1 MYEGMFHVSS
11 KIAKTMQNVE
21 NIMVGESSLQ
31 EMANLG
37 DYPGDFLE
45 TGRYGPNL
53 ETPGLSRRVDS
64 TDIEV
69 TSTARSQNKSLL
81 SCG

>member
-1 MYEGMFHVSS
+1 MFHVSS

-37 DYPGDFLE
+37 DYPGDFEL
-45 TGRYGPNL
+45 
-53 ETPGLSRRVDS
+53 
-64 TDIEV
+64 
-69 TSTARSQNKSLL
+69 
-81 SCG
+81 